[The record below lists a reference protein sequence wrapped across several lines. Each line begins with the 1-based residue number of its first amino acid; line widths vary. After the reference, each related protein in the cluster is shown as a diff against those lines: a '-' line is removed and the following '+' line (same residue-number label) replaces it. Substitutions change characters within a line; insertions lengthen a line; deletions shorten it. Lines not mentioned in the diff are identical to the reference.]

1 MDSRS
6 HRDESSD
13 GFRVQE
19 RPFRVFLRGDADLFE
34 CVSRQEG
41 VTSFVLLAGPVERG
55 FEHAQVPSNRVGSD
69 ATACRASIASPYDVV
84 VNAIRRELAHE
95 LTAPEELLEI
105 PTSLPNVLQIP
116 LSLQRPI
123 W

>member
-1 MDSRS
+1 MKPALSMSTAKRWKG
-6 HRDESSD
+6 SD
-13 GFRVQE
+13 G
-19 RPFRVFLRGDADLFE
+19 
-34 CVSRQEG
+34 RQ
-41 VTSFVLLAGPVERG
+41 SI
-55 FEHAQVPSNRVGSD
+55 
-69 ATACRASIASPYDVV
+69 RASVASPYDVV